1 TAGRQSHCAGDSRQH
16 GAASDRSR
24 TRGDSRTRAG
34 GSAWATAKPRD
45 PETGCTP
52 EAAARQARTGKT
64 KGKETPLRRYAL
76 WSSEEPPSFMPSLK
90 FLMALPTPLPSC
102 GRRFA
107 PKINTTITRI
117 TRSSGKPRLPILLLL
132 ENRAL
137 IVPLCPNEPPS
148 QTELSRLCERPLK
161 RSIRLRAGDQPRHDT
176 PDPLA

>member
-1 TAGRQSHCAGDSRQH
+1 TNHAGSSGLAGASGLHNGGRS
-16 GAASDRSR
+16 GAEDYDFESSD
-24 TRGDSRTRAG
+24 
-34 GSAWATAKPRD
+34 
-45 PETGCTP
+45 E
-52 EAAARQARTGKT
+52 
-64 KGKETPLRRYAL
+64 
-76 WSSEEPPSFMPSLK
+76 PSFMPSLK

-102 GRRFA
+102 GRRLA

-117 TRSSGKPRLPILLLL
+117 TRSSGKPRLPIELLL